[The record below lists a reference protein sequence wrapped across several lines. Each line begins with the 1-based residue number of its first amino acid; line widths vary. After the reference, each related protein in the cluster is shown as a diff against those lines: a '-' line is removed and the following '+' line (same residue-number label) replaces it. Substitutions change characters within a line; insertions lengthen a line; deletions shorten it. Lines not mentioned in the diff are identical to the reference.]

1 MRVWLHS
8 KFGVRLFYR
17 TTDIELDDRD
27 KLFDAFVS
35 YSAKDEAFVAEELA
49 PMLENGDPPYKL
61 CLHYREFPVGGFLA
75 DTIVQAVESSRRTI
89 MVLSEN
95 FIKSEWCRFE
105 FKSAH
110 HQVLRD
116 RRKRLIVI
124 VLGEVPQKD
133 LDPDIRLYLKT
144 NTYLQWGDK
153 LFWEKLKF
161 ALPDV
166 PNNQRGPK
174 GGHHTAGRHH
184 HVHRNNARSVAI
196 HI

>member
-1 MRVWLHS
+1 M
-8 KFGVRLFYR
+8 
-17 TTDIELDDRD
+17 DERD

-35 YSAKDEAFVAEELA
+35 YSAKDEAFVVEELA
-49 PMLENGDPPYKL
+49 PILENGDPSYKL
-61 CLHYREFPVGGFLA
+61 CLHYREFPAGGYIS
-75 DTIVQAVESSRRTI
+75 DTIVQAVESSKRTI

-116 RRKRLIVI
+116 KRKRLIVI
-124 VLGEVPQKD
+124 LLGEVPNKD

-144 NTYLQWGDK
+144 NSYLQWGDK
-153 LFWEKLKF
+153 HFWEKLKF

-166 PNNQRGPK
+166 PNNQRPK
-174 GGHHTAGRHH
+174 AINHKHH
-184 HVHRNNARSVAI
+184 HHHHHHHRGVHNNYSRPLAI